1 MGRVTRAGSWL
12 LCSVSWVPLIMLVP
26 RPPAA
31 IPYEPPSLAPR
42 GAWADTP
49 ELNGDQPRGQAW
61 TEPEGIP
68 WSRYIDVVK
77 RHTLLIVALAMMG
90 SALGYLASRRV
101 RPMYDVQAT
110 VWINTERQGGTQTGP
125 IRVQQ
130 QLPTTSWVE
139 LLRSYAL
146 VDPVVRRLRL
156 NVHYPRAQDS
166 VLFRNF
172 ESLPTLRSGSYLLK
186 VDATGS
192 KYTLFGPREIVLQK
206 GVIGDTIGK
215 PVGFAWV
222 PEKEFLPPGRAVKFF
237 LATPRSTAGALVGA
251 VRPFI
256 PDEGQFLR
264 ISLSGTDPQRITRT
278 VNAWADQLVRS
289 AVELKKRHL
298 FEFEKTL
305 SEQLSVAANQLH
317 SAEAQLER
325 FRVQTI
331 TLPSGAASTIV
342 GGQPAFDPVVA
353 NYFQQQLALD
363 EVRNERQAL
372 ERMVAEAA
380 GGPINTQGF
389 LQLPTILNNAP
400 QLRAAIDELS
410 ARQATL
416 RTEQQY
422 LTDAN
427 PRIKQLAEAV
437 RVLERETIPR
447 ITLGVLNSLREREPQ
462 LGSRLDAQ
470 SSQLRSIPSR
480 TTEQMRLVR
489 QVVASENLYNTL
501 KARYEEVSMAEAQTT
516 PDLAVLDTAVA
527 PLWPSSNEAPRR
539 LFLAVVASIGLAL
552 GIALIRD
559 RFDRRFRY
567 PEQAT
572 RELGLTIAGTVP
584 KFKANRRGTFQL
596 ETMSQAVE
604 SFRTLR
610 LAVRY
615 DFPGDVPIV
624 LGVSSPAAGDGKSLV
639 SSNLAL
645 AFASSGSRTLLID
658 GDVRCGTQHTTFDVP
673 VSPGLVEYLHGM
685 AGMDS
690 IIRSTASENLFLI
703 PRGMRRNHAPELL
716 VSDLMAGLIL
726 AVRRQFDVVIIDSP
740 PLVAGM
746 DAYALGAAAGSM
758 LLVLRPAITD
768 RKLASAKF
776 EVLDRL
782 PIRVLGAVINGV
794 PDGGAYR
801 YYGSD
806 YTYHDEP
813 IASEAIADLATP
825 KGLVLRA

>member
-1 MGRVTRAGSWL
+1 
-12 LCSVSWVPLIMLVP
+12 MLVQ
-26 RPPAA
+26 RPPVTSQ
-31 IPYEPPSLAPR
+31 YEPPGLAQR
-42 GAWADTP
+42 GMWP
-49 ELNGDQPRGQAW
+49 EAPEWNGESPRGQGW
-61 TEPEGIP
+61 SEPEGIP
-68 WSRYIDVVK
+68 WTRYIDVLK
-77 RHTLLIVALAMMG
+77 RHTILIIALAMMG
-90 SALGYLASRRV
+90 SALGYLAARRV
-101 RPMYDVQAT
+101 NPMYDVQAT
-110 VWINTERQGGTQTGP
+110 VWINTDRQGGAQTGP
-125 IRVQQ
+125 IRMQQ

-156 NVHYPRAQDS
+156 NVHYTNPKDS
-166 VLFRNF
+166 VLFRSF
-172 ESLPTLRSGSYLLK
+172 ESLPALRPGSYALK
-186 VDATGS
+186 VDAS
-192 KYTLFGPREIVLQK
+192 VSRYVLLGPKQVVLER
-206 GVIGDTIGK
+206 GVVGDTIGK
-215 PVGFAWV
+215 TVGFAWA
-222 PEKEFLPPGRAVKFF
+222 PEKQFLTSRRTVAFF

-251 VRPFI
+251 VKPFI

-264 ISLSGTDPQRITRT
+264 IGLSGTDPQRITRT

-289 AVELKKRHL
+289 SVELKKRHL

-305 SEQLSVAANQLH
+305 TEQLGVAANQLH
-317 SAEAQLER
+317 SAETQLEQ
-325 FRVQTI
+325 FRIQTI
-331 TLPSGAASTIV
+331 TLPSGAAPTIV

-353 NYFQQQLALD
+353 NYFQQQITLD
-363 EVRNERQAL
+363 EVRSERQAL
-372 ERMVAEAA
+372 ERMVADAA

-410 ARQATL
+410 SRQAAL

-447 ITLGVLNSLREREPQ
+447 ITMNVLNSLREREPQ
-462 LGSRLDAQ
+462 LGSRIDAQ
-470 SSQLRSIPSR
+470 SSQLRAIPSR
-480 TTEQMRLVR
+480 TTEQARLVR
-489 QVVASENLYNTL
+489 QVVASENLYNSL

-572 RELGLTIAGTVP
+572 RDLGLMIAGTVP
-584 KFKANRRGTFQL
+584 KFKPNRRGSFQL

-610 LAVRY
+610 LALRY

-645 AFASSGSRTLLID
+645 AFASAGSRTLLID
-658 GDVRCGTQHTTFDVP
+658 GDVRCGTQHTTFDTP

-690 IIRSTASENLFLI
+690 IIRSTASENLYLI
-703 PRGMRRNHAPELL
+703 PRGARRNRAPELL
-716 VSDLMAGLIL
+716 VSDLMGALIL

-758 LLVLRPAITD
+758 LLVLRPAVTD

-806 YTYHDEP
+806 YTYHDERTTN
-813 IASEAIADLATP
+813 EAIADLATP